1 MNQRKIILITGA
13 TAGIGEATAWLFAKN
28 GWDLILTGRRKERLS
43 DIKTKIEAEHKVNV
57 LPLQFDVRNR
67 ALVKDIF
74 TNLPKNWQNIDV
86 LVNNAGLAMGR
97 DSFQEANIDDWEI
110 MIDTNIKGLLYV
122 SRLIS
127 PMMIENGKGHIIN
140 ISSTAG
146 SQVYAGGHVYCATK
160 HAVEALSQAMRIDL
174 LKHSIKVTSIQPGM
188 VETEFSVVRFKGNK
202 EQADNVYK
210 DIIPLVAQDVAETVY
225 FAASR
230 PAHVNINEIMLTC
243 TAQANSF
250 YVHREK

>member
-13 TAGIGEATAWLFAKN
+13 TAGIGEATAWLFAQN

-43 DIKTKIEAEHKVNV
+43 DVAAKIEDTHKVSV

-67 ALVKDIF
+67 ASVKDVL
-74 TNLPKNWQNIDV
+74 TNLPKNWQSIDV

-127 PMMIENGKGHIIN
+127 PIMIENGKGHIIN

-174 LKHSIKVTSIQPGM
+174 LKHGIKVTSIQPGM

-202 EQADNVYK
+202 KQADNVYK
-210 DIIPLVAQDVAETVY
+210 DITPLVAQDVAETVY

-250 YVHREK
+250 YVHRKN

>member
-13 TAGIGEATAWLFAKN
+13 TAGIGEATAWLFAQN

-43 DIKTKIEAEHKVNV
+43 DIAAKIEAEHKVCV

-67 ALVKDIF
+67 ASVKDVL
-74 TNLPKNWQNIDV
+74 TNLPKNWQSIDV

-97 DSFQEANIDDWEI
+97 GSFQEANIDDWEI

-127 PMMIENGKGHIIN
+127 PIMIENGKGHIIN

-174 LKHSIKVTSIQPGM
+174 LKHGIKVTSIQPGM

-202 EQADNVYK
+202 KQADNVYK
-210 DIIPLVAQDVAETVY
+210 DITPLVAQDVAETVY

-250 YVHREK
+250 YVHRKN